1 MSPQL
6 LAAKEADKYVIEI
19 SKEFGLDGR
28 NYRAS
33 VIAKSSEDSEV
44 ISETSHRFLTVEDL
58 AEWVTV
64 AVDAWL

>member
-6 LAAKEADKYVIEI
+6 LAAREADKYVIEI

-28 NYRAS
+28 NYQAS
-33 VIAKSSEDSEV
+33 VIARTLDRSEV
-44 ISETSHRFLTVEDL
+44 IGETSHRFVTVEDL
-58 AEWVTV
+58 AEWVLV